1 MKSPTVVVTVSLTAA
16 IVVAAALLIVQLH
29 L

>member
-16 IVVAAALLIVQLH
+16 IVVLAALLIVQLH

>member
-16 IVVAAALLIVQLH
+16 IVVVAALLIVQLH